1 MNETPTL
8 LSRIGSW
15 FKKSDRGG
23 DVTGP
28 GLGNGA
34 ARNGELPLDA
44 SGGENGQSHLAQ
56 TGQLMEPR
64 STFLRP
70 WARRDAAINQ
80 LQEGFVTLTDLM
92 QGIREGLDKQGQRQ
106 AELMSF
112 LSTLPQVLQPLPEA
126 SKMQGETLK
135 AIHQQLTTQNQAQ
148 VKLSEILD
156 RMSESGYANKRMLEE
171 IQGQYKTF
179 QAADQKIVDNLS
191 TLGAHMQTVSQHSAT
206 TTQVLEGL
214 KSNINQRDDQLE
226 RILHKQSTRFTTLLV
241 AAIFFSVAALVA
253 VSVIGYLLILKK

>member
-15 FKKSDRGG
+15 FKRSDRA
-23 DVTGP
+23 DVNDSN

-34 ARNGELPLDA
+34 ARNGELPLGD
-44 SGGENGQSHLAQ
+44 GGENGQSHLAQ

-106 AELMSF
+106 AELMGF

-135 AIHQQLTTQNQAQ
+135 AIHQQLATQNQAQ
-148 VKLSEILD
+148 GKLSEILD

-179 QAADQKIVDNLS
+179 QQADQKIVDNLS